1 MGIQAGEKTPGP
13 LNMRRDL
20 PGPRAIWHL
29 DRAAPSVCSLPLP
42 LDGPPAHRFLVTPTM
57 PRPLG

>member
-29 DRAAPSVCSLPLP
+29 DNAAHQSVPCPFP
-42 LDGPPAHRFLVTPTM
+42 WLDPQLTGS
-57 PRPLG
+57 

>member
-29 DRAAPSVCSLPLP
+29 DSAVPSVGSLPLP
-42 LDGPPAHRFLVTPTM
+42 LAGPQLT
-57 PRPLG
+57 GS